1 MTKLTYQWRRI
12 DARAY
17 SFTAVY
23 VVGCQSNS
31 RRLCCMHFRQP
42 STMVTGVEGCSG
54 EAWVSQSNRRPPAL
68 CYFSAVGWRAHGDCG
83 ECAVWVLFYFTCKQV
98 WFWIF
103 TVQIGYGENNIS
115 VTIYRHRRLIT
126 GDYVCVFQNIGFA
139 LTTTSELTETACACT
154 YCDFDWWLFWLVL
167 TVYCWKKVYGLKI
180 D

>member
-1 MTKLTYQWRRI
+1 MLRCTSASPPRWWQVLKVVVERREERREWVNQI
-12 DARAY
+12 
-17 SFTAVY
+17 
-23 VVGCQSNS
+23 VV
-31 RRLCCMHFRQP
+31 RQP
-42 STMVTGVEGCSG
+42 FVTSARLADVPT
-54 EAWVSQSNRRPPAL
+54 ATVVSAQ
-68 CYFSAVGWRAHGDCG
+68 C
-83 ECAVWVLFYFTCKQV
+83 ECCFISHASKFD
-98 WFWIF
+98 FWIF

-167 TVYCWKKVYGLKI
+167 TVYCWKKVYGLKM